1 MSNPQQDLN
10 TKPRSPIFYTKKRR
24 SSESY
29 TKLQSPPVDYQ
40 RKRFHPKSPKVDK
53 ERCVTNQTST
63 STVATNIFGKYIEP
77 SVSPKNWRD
86 TSFATDLATSPDTN
100 LTLHTKIARQVAKEP
115 LSLRKNPDFKL
126 FMNKVYR
133 IVDDKIVSEK
143 SKKKLFSEELEY
155 QPPKIHAFNGN
166 KENMPNIKQ
175 GTWPLFLVGGNVP
188 KLSPTGK
195 YRKKI
200 VCDKCDNFA
209 SRSEKVMDK
218 HVAKCLGKK

>member
-100 LTLHTKIARQVAKEP
+100 LTLHTKFARQVAKEP

-133 IVDDKIVSEK
+133 IVDDKIVYS
-143 SKKKLFSEELEY
+143 
-155 QPPKIHAFNGN
+155 Q
-166 KENMPNIKQ
+166 
-175 GTWPLFLVGGNVP
+175 
-188 KLSPTGK
+188 
-195 YRKKI
+195 
-200 VCDKCDNFA
+200 
-209 SRSEKVMDK
+209 
-218 HVAKCLGKK
+218 